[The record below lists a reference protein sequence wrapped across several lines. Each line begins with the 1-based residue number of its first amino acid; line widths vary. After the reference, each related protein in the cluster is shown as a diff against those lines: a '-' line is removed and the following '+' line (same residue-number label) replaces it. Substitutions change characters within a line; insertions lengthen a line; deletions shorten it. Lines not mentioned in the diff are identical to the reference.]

1 MQQPSYSFG
10 CKRRARTLEVSNRIS
25 AEEAGETYFDF
36 TRFWSKGRECVE
48 EEKESEGGILYTEA
62 PVLARQMKM

>member
-1 MQQPSYSFG
+1 
-10 CKRRARTLEVSNRIS
+10 
-25 AEEAGETYFDF
+25 
-36 TRFWSKGRECVE
+36 VE